1 MPRQNRRVRSLI
13 LIGVVACLTAGL
25 MAAQDAP
32 PARHG
37 FGPGGPRDRGP
48 GGGAMSERWLS
59 KNLSLT
65 AEQSNKM
72 HAIFQSAHGT
82 NQGTLDKMSTLHTS
96 LTSTVK
102 NDVEPS
108 IESVTR

>member
-32 PARHG
+32 PPRHG
-37 FGPGGPRDRGP
+37 FGPGGPGGRGP
-48 GGGAMSERWLS
+48 GGGTMSERWLS

-65 AEQSNKM
+65 AEQSNKI
-72 HAIFQSAHGT
+72 HAIFQDAHVT
-82 NQGTLDKMSTLHTS
+82 HQGTLDKMSTLPTS
-96 LTSTVK
+96 LAAAVK
-102 NDVEPS
+102 N
-108 IESVTR
+108 